1 MFVRCFSYVEK
12 LQGRA
17 GAGKKEVKT
26 ACCQEWAVSSAQ
38 ERHPGPITHCS
49 PFPDLFLGSRD
60 CKILEEQMNRA
71 RSKQKPRRCV
81 CKYPW
86 AAVVES
92 LSCVQLFVTPWTV
105 AHQAPLSMGFS
116 RQEYW
121 SGLPFPPPRD
131 LPNPGIEPSSP
142 ALASRFFTTEPAGK
156 PTPGQSIG
164 LNAGSTKCGKKT
176 GAQDS
181 VLG

>member
-1 MFVRCFSYVEK
+1 MLRSCREEQELGRKRSRQHAARSGQLVQHK
-12 LQGRA
+12 KGTQGRLP
-17 GAGKKEVKT
+17 T
-26 ACCQEWAVSSAQ
+26 AAPS
-38 ERHPGPITHCS
+38 
-49 PFPDLFLGSRD
+49 LGSRA

-71 RSKQKPRRCV
+71 RSKQKPQRCV

-164 LNAGSTKCGKKT
+164 LNAGSTKCGKET